1 MKEFPMKRLF
11 LASAFALAAGSSH
24 ASVTAPAAWT
34 ITLPANL
41 QAAVVADLQNAADDA
56 KTHNDTRHGPCWTA
70 LIGFVQAGFDNPLPN
85 KPGIFLL
92 VQKGFDFQAQSGVPL
107 IPTDVAEACGP
118 VVLDLKV
125 SFAQFLAKIG
135 FSVSPIKLPF

>member
-1 MKEFPMKRLF
+1 MKRLL
-11 LASAFALAAGSSH
+11 LATALAASLSVPSH
-24 ASVTAPAAWT
+24 AAVTAPAAWT

-70 LIGFVQAGFDNPLPN
+70 LIGFVQSGFANPLPN

-107 IPTDVAEACGP
+107 VPTDVAQSCGP

-135 FSVSPIKLPF
+135 FVVSPIKLPF

>member
-1 MKEFPMKRLF
+1 MKRL
-11 LASAFALAAGSSH
+11 LLVTALAASLSATSH
-24 ASVTAPAAWT
+24 AAVTAPAAWT
-34 ITLPANL
+34 ITLPADL

-70 LIGFVQAGFDNPLPN
+70 LIGFVQSGFANPLPN

-107 IPTDVAEACGP
+107 VPTDVAQSCGP

-135 FSVSPIKLPF
+135 FVVSPIKLPF